1 MSTAP
6 PTMPRLFAA
15 AGPGLAENRTCFG
28 ELPEI
33 VGPELISELEAAGL
47 SGRGGAG
54 FPTPRKLAAI
64 HGTKPV
70 VIGNGAEGEP
80 LSHKD
85 ATLLSRAPHLVLDG
99 LEAAAQ
105 AVGAHKVYLYL
116 HKNAVPTAEKALEER
131 RAAGVD
137 DHQVTV
143 ITAPDTFV
151 AGEESAAIRHVEG
164 GPALPRDRTVVSA
177 VSGVH
182 GRPTLVNNV
191 ETLAHIG
198 LIARF
203 GADWF
208 RSVGDAVDPGTM
220 LVTLSGAVA
229 NPGVIEVPTGALLTD
244 LLARSGAKD
253 LRAILIGGYHGTWIP
268 AGALEGLR
276 LSRESLKTV
285 GASPGAGIIH
295 ALAPDAC
302 GLART
307 AQIAEYLAGE
317 SARQCGPCRNGL
329 PTLADLLDELVHGPV
344 DDALVNEI
352 RRVAGLVDGR
362 GSCRHPDGTARMI
375 RSALVTFASDIEAHR
390 RGGCEAA

>member
-1 MSTAP
+1 MSAAP

-15 AGPGLAENRTCFG
+15 GPGLADNRARFG

-33 VGPELISELEAAGL
+33 VGPELISQLEQAGL

-99 LEAAAQ
+99 LQAAAE
-105 AVGAHKVYLYL
+105 AVNAHKVYLYL
-116 HKNAVPTAEKALEER
+116 HQNAVPAAEKALDER
-131 RAAGVD
+131 RAAGID
-137 DHQVTV
+137 RHAVTV

-208 RSVGDAVDPGTM
+208 RSVGDDADPGSM

-229 NPGVIEVPTGALLTD
+229 DPGVIEVPTGVLLTD
-244 LLARSGAKD
+244 LLARAGAGE
-253 LRAILIGGYHGTWIP
+253 LRAILVGGYHGTWIP

-276 LSRESLKTV
+276 LSRASLQTV

-295 ALAPDAC
+295 ALPKDVC

-307 AQIAEYLAGE
+307 AQITEYLAGE

-329 PTLADLLDELVHGPV
+329 PTLALLLAELASNRV
-344 DDALVNEI
+344 DDALVTEI
-352 RRVAGLVDGR
+352 RRVTGLVDGR

-375 RSALVTFASDIEAHR
+375 RSALVAFASDVEAHR
-390 RGGCEAA
+390 RRTCESA